1 MSGIQ
6 LLPDRASEFAQ
17 RVDLLFLFL
26 TTVTVFFTVLIGALV
41 IFFAL
46 RYRKGSNAS
55 RAGAKDTDLRLEI
68 GWSLIPLSLGLF
80 TFVWASKLYGEV
92 YGPPPENA
100 LEIFVI
106 GKQWMWHMQHP
117 NGIRENNQLHIPAGR
132 PVKLTMIS
140 QDVIHSFY
148 IPAFRIKRDVLPG
161 TYSTVWFTPTKPG
174 KYHLFCAE
182 YCGTQHSRMVG
193 TVYVLEPA
201 DYERWLAS
209 GGEMRIGEAAS
220 GAGTMAGIATASLVQ
235 EGEKVYNQLRCNAC
249 HGLKD
254 DERGPTHY
262 GLFGKK
268 VKLRDGTTVVADE
281 AYIRESIV
289 RPTAKVVDGYEPIMP
304 SYEGLLSEE
313 RMLQLVAYI
322 KSLEKRET
330 QVAEVKP

>member
-6 LLPDRASEFAQ
+6 LLPERASEFAQ

-26 TTVTVFFTVLIGALV
+26 TTVTVFFTLLIAALV
-41 IFFAL
+41 VFFAL
-46 RYRKGSNAS
+46 KYRKGSNAS

-68 GWSLIPLSLGLF
+68 VWSLIPLSLGLF

-148 IPAFRIKRDVLPG
+148 VPAFRIKRDVLPG

-201 DYERWLAS
+201 EYERWLAS
-209 GGEMRIGEAAS
+209 GGEMRVGEAAS
-220 GAGTMAGIATASLVQ
+220 GAGTTAGVATASLVQ
-235 EGEKVYNQLRCNAC
+235 AGEKLYNQLRCNAC

-254 DERGPTHY
+254 DPRGPTHY

-313 RMLQLVAYI
+313 RVLQLVAYI
-322 KSLEKRET
+322 KSLEKPEK

>member
-6 LLPDRASEFAQ
+6 LLPERASEFAQ

-201 DYERWLAS
+201 EYERWLAS
-209 GGEMRIGEAAS
+209 GGRCAS
-220 GAGTMAGIATASLVQ
+220 GKPPVG
-235 EGEKVYNQLRCNAC
+235 
-249 HGLKD
+249 
-254 DERGPTHY
+254 
-262 GLFGKK
+262 
-268 VKLRDGTTVVADE
+268 
-281 AYIRESIV
+281 REPWPV
-289 RPTAKVVDGYEPIMP
+289 
-304 SYEGLLSEE
+304 
-313 RMLQLVAYI
+313 
-322 KSLEKRET
+322 
-330 QVAEVKP
+330 

>member
-1 MSGIQ
+1 MTGIR
-6 LLPDRASEFAQ
+6 LLPERASEFAQ

-26 TTVTVFFTVLIGALV
+26 AAVTVFFTLLIAALV
-41 IFFAL
+41 AFFAVK
-46 RYRKGSNAS
+46 YRRGSSAS

-68 GWSLIPLSLGLF
+68 GWSLIPLSIGLF
-80 TFVWASKLYGEV
+80 TFVWASRLYGEV
-92 YGPPPENA
+92 YGPPPDNA

-106 GKQWMWHMQHP
+106 GKQWMWHVQHP

-148 IPAFRIKRDVLPG
+148 VPAFRIKRDVLPG
-161 TYSTVWFTPTKPG
+161 KYSTVWFTPTKPG
-174 KYHLFCAE
+174 SYHLFCAE

-201 DYERWLAS
+201 EYERWLAS
-209 GGEMRIGEAAS
+209 GGEMRVGEAAS
-220 GAGTMAGIATASLVQ
+220 GAGTTAGVATASLVQ
-235 EGEKVYNQLRCNAC
+235 AGEKLYNQLRCNAC

-254 DERGPTHY
+254 DSRGPTHY

-268 VKLRDGTTVVADE
+268 VKMRDGTTVVADE
-281 AYIRESIV
+281 AYIRESIL
-289 RPTAKVVDGYEPIMP
+289 RPMAKVVDGYEPIMP
-304 SYEGLLSEE
+304 SYEGLLNEE
-313 RMLQLVAYI
+313 RVLQLVAYI
-322 KSLEKRET
+322 KSLEKTEK